1 MIMTPEERI
10 DMLNLIKECRQLSEQ
25 KTNIIEEVILAAQ
38 AVAAENAVLKIENET
53 LKRHLSIAE
62 NEIQRMK
69 RLERITE
76 MGEEERYT
84 RGVWAP
90 ARSVSESIANG
101 WSGA

>member
-1 MIMTPEERI
+1 MIMTAEEQI
-10 DMLNLIKECRQLSEQ
+10 ELLDLIKQAQELSQ
-25 KTNIIEEVILAAQ
+25 KKTDAIQEIIIAAQ
-38 AVAAENAVLKIENET
+38 AVAAENAALRNENER

-62 NEIQRMK
+62 GTIL
-69 RLERITE
+69 RLKEK
-76 MGEEERYT
+76 EEP